1 MTLFNKIKWVLGI
14 LMVFVLII
22 TTNLLDK
29 NSFNKVKN
37 SVETIYEDRLVA
49 KNIIFDLS
57 NAIHQKELAIATYDS
72 IFFINK
78 NIKLN
83 SEIEA
88 SIAQF
93 ESTKLTLKE
102 KNVFGDLKENLES
115 LESLETDFVTS
126 KFENKQRLANQIL
139 VVKENLYDLN
149 EIQLKEGERQIS
161 ISKRAIDTVELFT
174 QIEIYLLIFLAIVI
188 QIIIIYNPKKED

>member
-78 NIKLN
+78 NIKLK

-102 KNVFGDLKENLES
+102 KNVFGDLKENLET